1 MVVIESA
8 ILASLLVA
16 IVSAGPT
23 PRSGMVVRASKPAVP
38 AGFEKLA
45 AAPANQIIP
54 LRIALV
60 QNNIA
65 GLEQALYDVSTPS
78 SAKYG
83 KHLSREEAHSLML
96 KCVSQSLMRDASRL
110 RAT

>member
-1 MVVIESA
+1 MVVIKSA
-8 ILASLLVA
+8 FLASLLVA
-16 IVSAGPT
+16 IVTAGPM
-23 PRSGMVVRASKPAVP
+23 PRSDMVVRASKSVVP

-65 GLEQALYDVSTPS
+65 GLEKALYDVSTPS
-78 SAKYG
+78 SANYG
-83 KHLSREEAHSLML
+83 KHLSKEEVRSL
-96 KCVSQSLMRDASRL
+96 KGEGIDRKSVV
-110 RAT
+110 